1 MSIAAAVETRLDLD
15 RRRRIRTG
23 GLLLVALAALVTLE
37 LSLNT
42 VGAFPEEWR
51 IPLAEWINQARRW
64 VISNQTT
71 HGLFLVVLNPISD
84 VIGYSLRWV
93 EAALLWLPWFVIV
106 MATGMVATSILGF
119 RGGIL
124 TAAGVMYFGSVGLWE
139 ESVQTLA
146 LMGVAVVISVAIG
159 IPLAIWAARR
169 ERVERALRPL
179 LDAMQTLP
187 AFVYLIPVVLLF
199 GIARV
204 PAIIAT
210 VIYALPPVIRLTTL
224 GIRSVESSTVEAA
237 EMFGATPG
245 QILRKVQL
253 PQAMPT
259 ILTGINQTIMMALSI
274 VVIAALI
281 GAGGL
286 GQVVLE
292 SLRRLFVGRALEAGL
307 AIVVLAIIMDR
318 LMHGA
323 AGLGSGKGRLRIFP
337 DRYFSNQWIQRIE
350 EVLEGADRIIRAT
363 GRMVSYPLV
372 ADARTTRRSGEET
385 ALQRHPRRV
394 VGGILLLAGV
404 VFGTTREGAEF
415 PSAVTFSFAAPVDS
429 LVDWVGK
436 NLYQIGETWIGTGPF
451 SDFVTIY
458 AVTPLREFFSSTLAW
473 PVVVIAVILAG
484 WWFGGP
490 GLATLAGA
498 CALGLGLLGMW
509 TLSMDTLAQVIVA
522 VILAIVLGIPLGVL
536 SSRSNRFERMLK
548 PVLDFLQTIP
558 SFVIL
563 VPVIILF
570 NVGRIPGIIASVLYA
585 LPAATRLT
593 SLGIRRVSAEAT
605 EAARAF
611 GATQSQILR
620 KIQLPLAMPT
630 IIAGINQTVM
640 LVLAMV
646 VIAGLVGGGG
656 LGLETVR
663 GLRRSDSVGS
673 GFAAGL
679 AIVLLAMILDRLLQA
694 WARRLSPP
702 AGGGR

>member
-1 MSIAAAVETRLDLD
+1 MSIATTVEARLTLD

-23 GLLLVALAALVTLE
+23 AVLLMALAGLVVLEMALGA
-37 LSLNT
+37 
-42 VGAFPEEWR
+42 VGVFPESWR
-51 IPLAEWINQARRW
+51 IHLAEWITEARRW
-64 VISNQTT
+64 VINNQTT
-71 HGLFLVVLNPISD
+71 HGLFLLVLNPISD
-84 VIGYSLRWV
+84 VIDYSLRWV
-93 EAALLWLPWFVIV
+93 EGVLLWLPWFVIV
-106 MATGMVATSILGF
+106 AATGMAATSILGLK
-119 RGGIL
+119 GGLL

-139 ESVQTLA
+139 DSIQTLS
-146 LMGVAVVISVAIG
+146 LMGVAVVIAVAIG
-159 IPLAIWAARR
+159 IPIGIWAARR
-169 ERVERALRPL
+169 RRVERTLRPV

-210 VIYALPPVIRLTTL
+210 VVYALPPVIRLTTL
-224 GIRSVESSTVEAA
+224 GIRSVEPSTVEAA
-237 EMFGATPG
+237 EMFGATPR

-259 ILTGINQTIMMALSI
+259 ILTGVNQTIMMALGI

-318 LMHGA
+318 LTHGA
-323 AGLGSGKGRLRIFP
+323 AGLGVGKGRLRLFP
-337 DRYFSNQWIQRIE
+337 DRHMGNRTIRRIE
-350 EVLEGADRIIRAT
+350 AVLDRADRAMRGAGKAIAF
-363 GRMVSYPLV
+363 PLV
-372 ADARTTRRSGEET
+372 VLLRGLNNTEAAT
-385 ALQRHPRRV
+385 ALERHPLRV
-394 VGGILLLAGV
+394 LGGVLLPVALIFGV
-404 VFGTTREGAEF
+404 TRQGPEF
-415 PSAVTFSFAAPVDS
+415 PSPLTFSFAAQVDG
-429 LVDWVGK
+429 LVDWVST
-436 NLYQIGETWIGTGPF
+436 NLYQIGDSWIGTGPF

-458 AVTPLREFFSSTLAW
+458 AVTPLREFFSATLAW
-473 PVVVIAVILAG
+473 PVVVIAVMLAG

-490 GLATLAGA
+490 GLATFAGA
-498 CALGLGLLGMW
+498 CAVGLGLLGMW

-522 VILAIVLGIPLGVL
+522 VILSIALGIPLGVL
-536 SSRSNRFERMLK
+536 SSRSNRFERLLK

-558 SFVIL
+558 SFVLLI
-563 VPVIILF
+563 PVIILF

-593 SLGIRRVSAEAT
+593 SLGIRQVST
-605 EAARAF
+605 EAVEASRAF
-611 GATQSQILR
+611 GATRLQTLR
-620 KIQLPLAMPT
+620 KVQLPLAMPT

-702 AGGGR
+702 TAGGR

>member
-1 MSIAAAVETRLDLD
+1 MNGAAAVEARMATD

-23 GLLLVALAALVTLE
+23 GTLLAALAALVVIE
-37 LSLNT
+37 MSLGA
-42 VGAFPEEWR
+42 VGAFPESWR
-51 IPLAEWINQARRW
+51 IPLAEWVNEARRW

-71 HGLFLVVLNPISD
+71 HWLFLLVLNPISD
-84 VIGYSLRWV
+84 VIDGSLRWV
-93 EAALLWLPWFVIV
+93 ESVFLWLPWYVV
-106 MATGMVATSILGF
+106 VAATGMLATSILGIK
-119 RGGIL
+119 GGAL
-124 TAAGVMYFGSVGLWE
+124 ASLGVLYFGSVGLWE
-139 ESVQTLA
+139 ESLQTLA

-159 IPLAIWAARR
+159 IPLGIWGARN
-169 ERVERALRPL
+169 ERVARGMRPL

-224 GIRSVESSTVEAA
+224 GIRSVDPSTVEAA
-237 EMFGATPG
+237 EMFGATPR
-245 QILRKVQL
+245 QILRKVQI
-253 PQAMPT
+253 PQAIPT

-307 AIVVLAIIMDR
+307 AIVVLAMIIDR
-318 LMHGA
+318 LTHGA
-323 AGLGSGKGRLRIFP
+323 AGLGGRKGRFRIFA
-337 DRYFSNQWIQRIE
+337 DRHASQPLIRST
-350 EVLEGADRIIRAT
+350 EGALDRIDHLIKRA
-363 GRMVSYPLV
+363 GNSIGHPLGALLGNAGM
-372 ADARTTRRSGEET
+372 ADTAARF
-385 ALQRHPRRV
+385 ANHPRRV
-394 VGGILLLAGV
+394 LGGVILVAAL
-404 VFGTTREGAEF
+404 VFRGARTGLDF
-415 PSAVTFSFAAPVDS
+415 PPFLSFSFAGPVDS

-458 AVTPLREFFSSTLAW
+458 AVTPLREFFSATLAW
-473 PVVVIAVILAG
+473 PVVVIAVMLAG

-490 GLATLAGA
+490 GLGAFSGA
-498 CALGLGLLGMW
+498 CAVGLGLLGMW

-522 VILAIVLGIPLGVL
+522 VVFAILLGIPLGVM
-536 SSRSNRFERMLK
+536 SSRSNRFERLLK

-563 VPVIILF
+563 VPVIIMF

-585 LPAATRLT
+585 LPVATRLT
-593 SLGIRRVSAEAT
+593 SLGIRRVSSEAT

-611 GATQSQILR
+611 GATRGQILR
-620 KIQLPLAMPT
+620 KVQLPLAMPT
-630 IIAGINQTVM
+630 IIAGVNQTVM

-694 WARRLSPP
+694 WAQRMSPP
-702 AGGGR
+702 ADNRG

>member
-23 GLLLVALAALVTLE
+23 GLLLVALAALVTLG

-42 VGAFPEEWR
+42 VGPFPEEWR

-84 VIGYSLRWV
+84 AIDYSLRWV

-119 RGGIL
+119 KGGIL

-337 DRYFSNQWIQRIE
+337 DRYFGNQWIRRIE
-350 EVLEGADRIIRAT
+350 EVLEGADRIIRAA

-372 ADARTTRRSGEET
+372 ADARTTRRTGEET

-394 VGGILLLAGV
+394 VGGILLLAAV

>member
-1 MSIAAAVETRLDLD
+1 MNGAAAVEARMATD

-23 GLLLVALAALVTLE
+23 GTLLAALAALVVIE
-37 LSLNT
+37 MSLGA
-42 VGAFPEEWR
+42 VGAFPESWR
-51 IPLAEWINQARRW
+51 IPLAEWVNEARRW

-71 HGLFLVVLNPISD
+71 HWLFLLVLNPISD
-84 VIGYSLRWV
+84 AIDGSLRWV
-93 EAALLWLPWFVIV
+93 ESVFLWLPWYVV
-106 MATGMVATSILGF
+106 VAATGMLATSILGIK
-119 RGGIL
+119 GGAL
-124 TAAGVMYFGSVGLWE
+124 ASLGVLYFGSVGLWE
-139 ESVQTLA
+139 ESLQTLA
-146 LMGVAVVISVAIG
+146 LMGVAVAISVAIG
-159 IPLAIWAARR
+159 IPLGIWGARN
-169 ERVERALRPL
+169 ERVARGIRPL

-224 GIRSVESSTVEAA
+224 GIRSVDPSTVEAA
-237 EMFGATPG
+237 EMFGATPR
-245 QILRKVQL
+245 QILRKVQI
-253 PQAMPT
+253 PQAIPT

-307 AIVVLAIIMDR
+307 AIVVLAMIMDR
-318 LMHGA
+318 LTHGA
-323 AGLGSGKGRLRIFP
+323 AGLGGHKGRFRIFA
-337 DRYFSNQWIQRIE
+337 DRHASQPLIRST
-350 EVLEGADRIIRAT
+350 EGALDRIDHLIKRA
-363 GRMVSYPLV
+363 GNSIGHPLGALLGNAGM
-372 ADARTTRRSGEET
+372 ADTAARF
-385 ALQRHPRRV
+385 ANHPRRV
-394 VGGILLLAGV
+394 LGGVILVAALVFRGARTGMDFPPLL
-404 VFGTTREGAEF
+404 
-415 PSAVTFSFAAPVDS
+415 SFSFAGPVDS

-458 AVTPLREFFSSTLAW
+458 AVTPLREFFSATLAW
-473 PVVVIAVILAG
+473 PVVVIAVMLAG

-490 GLATLAGA
+490 GLGAFSGA
-498 CALGLGLLGMW
+498 CAVGLGLLGMW

-522 VILAIVLGIPLGVL
+522 VVFAILLGIPLGVM
-536 SSRSNRFERMLK
+536 SSRSNRFERLLK

-563 VPVIILF
+563 VPVIIMF

-585 LPAATRLT
+585 LPVATRLT
-593 SLGIRRVSAEAT
+593 SLGIRRVSSEAT

-611 GATQSQILR
+611 GATRGQILR
-620 KIQLPLAMPT
+620 KVQLPLAMPT
-630 IIAGINQTVM
+630 IIAGVNQTVM

-694 WARRLSPP
+694 WAQRMSPP
-702 AGGGR
+702 ADNRG

>member
-1 MSIAAAVETRLDLD
+1 MSVAAAVETRLQLD
-15 RRRRIRTG
+15 RQRRLRTG
-23 GLLLVALAALVTLE
+23 ALLVVAFAALLTLE
-37 LSLNT
+37 LSLNA

-64 VISNQTT
+64 VINNQTT
-71 HGLFLVVLNPISD
+71 HALFLAVLNPISD
-84 VIGYSLRWV
+84 AIDYSLRWV
-93 EAALLWLPWFVIV
+93 EAALLWLPWYVV
-106 MATGMVATSILGF
+106 VAATGMVAASILGF
-119 RGGIL
+119 RGGLL
-124 TAAGVMYFGSVGLWE
+124 TSAGVMYFGSVGLWE
-139 ESVQTLA
+139 ESLQTLA

-159 IPLAIWAARR
+159 IPLGIWGARR
-169 ERVERALRPL
+169 ERVERGLRPL

-210 VIYALPPVIRLTTL
+210 TIYALPPVIRLTTL

-253 PQAMPT
+253 PLAMPT

-318 LMHGA
+318 LTHGA
-323 AGLGSGKGRLRIFP
+323 AGLGAGRGRHRLFP
-337 DRYFSNQWIQRIE
+337 DRYAGSRWIRRIE
-350 EVLEGADRIIRAT
+350 AVLEGVDRVIRAAGSAIAYPISAAT
-363 GRMVSYPLV
+363 GWIN
-372 ADARTTRRSGEET
+372 RSGGGRT
-385 ALQRHPRRV
+385 LDRHPRRV
-394 VGGILLLAGV
+394 MGGALLVAAL
-404 VFGTTREGAEF
+404 VFGTTREGPEF
-415 PSAVTFSFAAPVDS
+415 PSAVTFSFAGPVDS

-436 NLYQIGETWIGTGPF
+436 NLYQIGDTWIGTGPF

-473 PVVVIAVILAG
+473 PVVVVAVILAG

-490 GLATLAGA
+490 GLATLGGA
-498 CALGLGLLGMW
+498 CAIGLGLLGMW

-522 VILAIVLGIPLGVL
+522 VILAIALGIPLGVL
-536 SSRSNRFERMLK
+536 SSRSNRFERLLK

-593 SLGIRRVSAEAT
+593 SLGIRRVSADAT

-611 GATQSQILR
+611 GATRSQILR

-702 AGGGR
+702 SR

>member
-1 MSIAAAVETRLDLD
+1 
-15 RRRRIRTG
+15 
-23 GLLLVALAALVTLE
+23 
-37 LSLNT
+37 
-42 VGAFPEEWR
+42 
-51 IPLAEWINQARRW
+51 
-64 VISNQTT
+64 
-71 HGLFLVVLNPISD
+71 
-84 VIGYSLRWV
+84 
-93 EAALLWLPWFVIV
+93 
-106 MATGMVATSILGF
+106 
-119 RGGIL
+119 
-124 TAAGVMYFGSVGLWE
+124 MYFGSVGLWE

-337 DRYFSNQWIQRIE
+337 DRYFGNQWIRRIE
-350 EVLEGADRIIRAT
+350 EVLEGADRIIRAA

-372 ADARTTRRSGEET
+372 ADARTTRRTGEET

-394 VGGILLLAGV
+394 VGGILLLAAV

>member
-1 MSIAAAVETRLDLD
+1 MSIAAAVETRLELD
-15 RRRRIRTG
+15 RRRRIRSG
-23 GLLLVALAALVTLE
+23 GLLVVALAALVTLE

-42 VGAFPEEWR
+42 VGVFPEGWR
-51 IPLAEWINQARRW
+51 IPLAEWINEARRW

-84 VIGYSLRWV
+84 AIDYSLRRV
-93 EAALLWLPWFVIV
+93 EAALLWLPWYVV
-106 MATGMVATSILGF
+106 VAAAGMLATSILGIK
-119 RGGIL
+119 GGLL

-139 ESVQTLA
+139 DSIQTVA
-146 LMGVAVVISVAIG
+146 LMGVAVVISVSIG
-159 IPLAIWAARR
+159 IPLGIWGARR

-259 ILTGINQTIMMALSI
+259 ILTGVNQTIMMALSI

-292 SLRRLFVGRALEAGL
+292 SLRRLFVGRALEAGF

-318 LMHGA
+318 LTHGA
-323 AGLGSGKGRLRIFP
+323 AGLGSGKGRLRFFP
-337 DRYFSNQWIQRIE
+337 DRYADRDWIRRIE
-350 EVLEGADRIIRAT
+350 AVPEGIDRIIRGA
-363 GRMVSYPLV
+363 GRVVAYPITAV
-372 ADARTTRRSGEET
+372 AAWINHSDSST
-385 ALQRHPRRV
+385 APGRHPRRLL
-394 VGGILLLAGV
+394 GGTLLAAAL
-404 VFGTTREGAEF
+404 VFGMTRERPEF
-415 PSAVTFSFAAPVDS
+415 PSAVTFSFAGPVDS

-436 NLYQIGETWIGTGPF
+436 NLYQIGESWIGTGPF

-458 AVTPLREFFSSTLAW
+458 AVTPLREFFGSTLAW
-473 PVVVIAVILAG
+473 PVVVVAVILAG

-490 GLATLAGA
+490 GLAGLVGA
-498 CALGLGLLGMW
+498 CAVGLGLLGMW

-522 VILAIVLGIPLGVL
+522 VILAIAVGIPLGVL
-536 SSRSNRFERMLK
+536 SSRSNRFERLLK

-611 GATQSQILR
+611 GATKGQVLR
-620 KIQLPLAMPT
+620 KVQLPLAMPT

-702 AGGGR
+702 TE

>member
-1 MSIAAAVETRLDLD
+1 MSYTAAVEARLASD
-15 RRRRIRTG
+15 RRQRTRTTTTLLIMIV
-23 GLLLVALAALVTLE
+23 GLVVLEVALG
-37 LSLNT
+37 T
-42 VGAFPEEWR
+42 VGAFPESWR
-51 IPLAEWINQARRW
+51 IPLARWVNQARRW
-64 VISNQTT
+64 VINNQTT
-71 HGLFLVVLNPISD
+71 HGLFLLVLNPISD
-84 VIGYSLRWV
+84 TIDASLRWV
-93 EAALLWLPWFVIV
+93 EGALLWLPWPVLV
-106 MATGMVATSILGF
+106 AAVGMLATSILGL
-119 RGGIL
+119 RGGLL
-124 TAAGVMYFGSVGLWE
+124 TAAGVLYFGSVGLWE
-139 ESVQTLA
+139 ESIQTLA
-146 LMGVAVVISVAIG
+146 LMGVAVTIAVAIG
-159 IPLAIWAARR
+159 IPVGIWAARR
-169 ERVERALRPL
+169 RRVERALRPL

-210 VIYALPPVIRLTTL
+210 VVYALPPVIRLTTL
-224 GIRSVESSTVEAA
+224 GIRTVEPSTVEAA
-237 EMFGATPG
+237 EMFGATPR
-245 QILRKVQL
+245 QTLTKVQL
-253 PQAMPT
+253 PQAKPT
-259 ILTGINQTIMMALSI
+259 ILTGINQTIMMALGI

-307 AIVVLAIIMDR
+307 AIVVLAMIMDR
-318 LMHGA
+318 LTHGA
-323 AGLGSGKGRLRIFP
+323 AGLGVGNKRLRLFP
-337 DRYFSNQWIQRIE
+337 DRYAANRVVQRIE
-350 EVLEGADRIIRAT
+350 TVLERAESIIRQC
-363 GRMVSYPLV
+363 GRAVAHPFVRVTRGPGRPGSVSRL
-372 ADARTTRRSGEET
+372 E
-385 ALQRHPRRV
+385 RHPYRLLGAIVLV
-394 VGGILLLAGV
+394 VLFFYGPRHLDQFPTWLA
-404 VFGTTREGAEF
+404 
-415 PSAVTFSFAAPVDS
+415 FSFAGPVDS

-436 NLYQIGETWIGTGPF
+436 NLYQIGESWVGTGPF

-473 PVVVIAVILAG
+473 PVVVVGLIIAG
-484 WWFGGP
+484 WWFGGA
-490 GLATLAGA
+490 GLAALSGA
-498 CALGLGLLGMW
+498 CAMGLGLLGMW

-522 VILAIVLGIPLGVL
+522 VVLSIALGIPLGVL
-536 SSRSNRFERMLK
+536 SSRSNRFERLLK

-558 SFVIL
+558 SFVLL

-593 SLGIRRVSAEAT
+593 SLGLRQVSAAAT

-611 GATQSQILR
+611 GATRSQLLR
-620 KIQLPLAMPT
+620 KVQLPLAMPT

-702 AGGGR
+702 ASDGH

>member
-1 MSIAAAVETRLDLD
+1 MSIAAAVQTRLDLD

-119 RGGIL
+119 KGGIL

-169 ERVERALRPL
+169 GRVERALRPL

-318 LMHGA
+318 LTHGA

-337 DRYFSNQWIQRIE
+337 DRYFGNQWIRRIE
-350 EVLEGADRIIRAT
+350 EALEDIDRIIRAA
-363 GRMVSYPLV
+363 GRVVSDPLV
-372 ADARTTRRSGEET
+372 ANLRATKRSGEET

-394 VGGILLLAGV
+394 VGGILLLAGL
-404 VFGTTREGAEF
+404 VFGTTREGPEF
-415 PSAVTFSFAAPVDS
+415 PSGMTFSFAAPVDS

-436 NLYQIGETWIGTGPF
+436 NLYQIGETWVGTGPF

-473 PVVVIAVILAG
+473 PVVVIAVVLAG

-498 CALGLGLLGMW
+498 CAVGLGLLGMW
-509 TLSMDTLAQVIVA
+509 ALSMDTLAQVIVA

-536 SSRSNRFERMLK
+536 SSRSNRFERLLK

-611 GATQSQILR
+611 GATRSQILR
-620 KIQLPLAMPT
+620 KIQLPLALPT

>member
-429 LVDWVGK
+429 LVDWIGK

-498 CALGLGLLGMW
+498 CALGIGLLGMW

-640 LVLAMV
+640 LVLTMV

-702 AGGGR
+702 AAASP

>member
-1 MSIAAAVETRLDLD
+1 MNIAAAVETRLDLD

-37 LSLNT
+37 LSLNA

-71 HGLFLVVLNPISD
+71 HGLFLLVLNPISD
-84 VIGYSLRWV
+84 AIDYSLRWV

-119 RGGIL
+119 KGGIL

-337 DRYFSNQWIQRIE
+337 DRYFGNQWIRRIE
-350 EVLEGADRIIRAT
+350 EALEGADRIIRAA
-363 GRMVSYPLV
+363 GRAISYPLV
-372 ADARTTRRSGEET
+372 ANQRTTKRSGDET
-385 ALQRHPRRV
+385 ALQCHPRRV
-394 VGGILLLAGV
+394 VGGILLLAAV

-498 CALGLGLLGMW
+498 CAVGLGLLGMW

-611 GATQSQILR
+611 GATRSQILR
-620 KIQLPLAMPT
+620 KVQLPLAMPT

-679 AIVLLAMILDRLLQA
+679 SIVLLAMILDRLLQA

-702 AGGGR
+702 AAASR

>member
-318 LMHGA
+318 LTHGA

-337 DRYFSNQWIQRIE
+337 DRYLGNQWIRRIE
-350 EVLEGADRIIRAT
+350 GVLEGVDRVIRAT

-498 CALGLGLLGMW
+498 CAVGLGLLGMW
-509 TLSMDTLAQVIVA
+509 ALSMDTLAQVIVA

-611 GATQSQILR
+611 GATRSQILR

-702 AGGGR
+702 AAASR

>member
-23 GLLLVALAALVTLE
+23 GLLLVALAALVTLG

-42 VGAFPEEWR
+42 VGPFPEEWR

-84 VIGYSLRWV
+84 AIDYSLRWV

-119 RGGIL
+119 KGGIL

-337 DRYFSNQWIQRIE
+337 DRYFGNQWIRRIE
-350 EVLEGADRIIRAT
+350 EVLEGADRIIRAA
-363 GRMVSYPLV
+363 GRMISYPLV
-372 ADARTTRRSGEET
+372 ADARTTRRTGEET

-394 VGGILLLAGV
+394 VGGILLLAAV

>member
-429 LVDWVGK
+429 LVDWIGK

>member
-1 MSIAAAVETRLDLD
+1 MTIAAAVRTRLEID

-23 GLLLVALAALVTLE
+23 GLLLAALAALITLE

-42 VGAFPEEWR
+42 VGAFPETWR
-51 IPLAEWINQARRW
+51 IPLAEWINDARRW

-71 HGLFLVVLNPISD
+71 HALFLVVLNPISD
-84 VIGYSLRWV
+84 TIDYSLRWV
-93 EAALLWLPWFVIV
+93 EAALLWVPWYVV
-106 MATGMVATSILGF
+106 VAATGMLATSILGIK
-119 RGGIL
+119 GGLL
-124 TAAGVMYFGSVGLWE
+124 TAVGVMYFGSVGLWE

-146 LMGVAVVISVAIG
+146 LMGVAVVIAVAIG
-159 IPLAIWAARR
+159 VPLGIWGARR
-169 ERVERALRPL
+169 ERVESALRPM

-210 VIYALPPVIRLTTL
+210 VVYALPPVIRLTTL

-253 PQAMPT
+253 PLALPT

-307 AIVVLAIIMDR
+307 AIVVLAVIMDR
-318 LMHGA
+318 LTHGA
-323 AGLGSGKGRLRIFP
+323 AGLGSGTGRLRIFP
-337 DRYFSNQWIQRIE
+337 DRYADNEWIRRIE
-350 EVLEGADRIIRAT
+350 AVPDGIDRIIRRT
-363 GRMVSYPLV
+363 GQVMAYPF
-372 ADARTTRRSGEET
+372 AAARRSIGRSRRESAPE
-385 ALQRHPRRV
+385 RHPRRV
-394 VGGILLLAGV
+394 LGGTVLVAAL
-404 VFGTTREGAEF
+404 VFGTMREGPEF
-415 PSAVTFSFAAPVDS
+415 PSAVTFSFAGPVDS

-473 PVVVIAVILAG
+473 PVVVIAVMLAG

-490 GLATLAGA
+490 GLASLGGA

-522 VILAIVLGIPLGVL
+522 VVLAIALGIPLGVL
-536 SSRSNRFERMLK
+536 SSRSNRFERLLK

-611 GATQSQILR
+611 GATKSQILR
-620 KIQLPLAMPT
+620 KVQLPLAMPT

-702 AGGGR
+702 SGSSH

>member
-1 MSIAAAVETRLDLD
+1 MNGAAAVEARMATD

-23 GLLLVALAALVTLE
+23 GTLLAALAALVVIE
-37 LSLNT
+37 MSLGA
-42 VGAFPEEWR
+42 VGAFPESWR
-51 IPLAEWINQARRW
+51 IPLAEWVNEARRW

-71 HGLFLVVLNPISD
+71 HWLFLLVLNPISD
-84 VIGYSLRWV
+84 AIDGSLRWV
-93 EAALLWLPWFVIV
+93 ESVFLWLPWYVV
-106 MATGMVATSILGF
+106 VAATGMLATSVLGIK
-119 RGGIL
+119 GGAL
-124 TAAGVMYFGSVGLWE
+124 TSLGVLYFGSVGLWE
-139 ESVQTLA
+139 ESLQTLA

-159 IPLAIWAARR
+159 IPLGIWGARN
-169 ERVERALRPL
+169 ERVARGMRPL

-224 GIRSVESSTVEAA
+224 GIRSVDPSTVEAA
-237 EMFGATPG
+237 EMFGATPR
-245 QILRKVQL
+245 QILRKVQI
-253 PQAMPT
+253 PQAIPT

-307 AIVVLAIIMDR
+307 AIVVLAMIMDR
-318 LMHGA
+318 LTHGA
-323 AGLGSGKGRLRIFP
+323 AGLGGRKGRFRIFA
-337 DRYFSNQWIQRIE
+337 DRHASQPLIRST
-350 EVLEGADRIIRAT
+350 EGALDRIDHLIKRA
-363 GRMVSYPLV
+363 GNSIGHPLGALLGNAGM
-372 ADARTTRRSGEET
+372 ADTAARF
-385 ALQRHPRRV
+385 ANHPRRV
-394 VGGILLLAGV
+394 LGGVILVAALVFRGARTGMDFPPLL
-404 VFGTTREGAEF
+404 
-415 PSAVTFSFAAPVDS
+415 SFSFAGPVDS

-458 AVTPLREFFSSTLAW
+458 AVTPLREFFSATLAW
-473 PVVVIAVILAG
+473 PVVVIAVMLAG

-490 GLATLAGA
+490 GLGAFSGA
-498 CALGLGLLGMW
+498 CAVGLGLLGMW

-522 VILAIVLGIPLGVL
+522 VVFAILLGIPLGVM
-536 SSRSNRFERMLK
+536 SSRSNRFERLLK

-563 VPVIILF
+563 VPVIIMF

-585 LPAATRLT
+585 LPVATRLT
-593 SLGIRRVSAEAT
+593 SLGIRRVSSEAT

-611 GATQSQILR
+611 GATRGQILR
-620 KIQLPLAMPT
+620 KVQLPLAMPT
-630 IIAGINQTVM
+630 IIAGVNQTVM

-694 WARRLSPP
+694 WAQRMSPP
-702 AGGGR
+702 ADNRG

>member
-337 DRYFSNQWIQRIE
+337 DRYLGNQWIRRIE
-350 EVLEGADRIIRAT
+350 EVLEGVDRVIRAT

-473 PVVVIAVILAG
+473 PVVVIAVVLAG

-498 CALGLGLLGMW
+498 CAVGLGLLGMW

>member
-1 MSIAAAVETRLDLD
+1 M
-15 RRRRIRTG
+15 
-23 GLLLVALAALVTLE
+23 
-37 LSLNT
+37 
-42 VGAFPEEWR
+42 
-51 IPLAEWINQARRW
+51 
-64 VISNQTT
+64 
-71 HGLFLVVLNPISD
+71 
-84 VIGYSLRWV
+84 
-93 EAALLWLPWFVIV
+93 
-106 MATGMVATSILGF
+106 
-119 RGGIL
+119 
-124 TAAGVMYFGSVGLWE
+124 
-139 ESVQTLA
+139 
-146 LMGVAVVISVAIG
+146 
-159 IPLAIWAARR
+159 
-169 ERVERALRPL
+169 
-179 LDAMQTLP
+179 
-187 AFVYLIPVVLLF
+187 
-199 GIARV
+199 
-204 PAIIAT
+204 
-210 VIYALPPVIRLTTL
+210 
-224 GIRSVESSTVEAA
+224 
-237 EMFGATPG
+237 
-245 QILRKVQL
+245 
-253 PQAMPT
+253 
-259 ILTGINQTIMMALSI
+259 
-274 VVIAALI
+274 
-281 GAGGL
+281 
-286 GQVVLE
+286 
-292 SLRRLFVGRALEAGL
+292 
-307 AIVVLAIIMDR
+307 VLAIIIDR
-318 LMHGA
+318 LTHGA
-323 AGLGSGKGRLRIFP
+323 AGLGSGKGRLRLFP
-337 DRYFSNQWIQRIE
+337 DRYAGSRWIPRIE
-350 EVLEGADRIIRAT
+350 AVPETIDRVIKAAGSAIAYPISLAT
-363 GRMVSYPLV
+363 QQVN
-372 ADARTTRRSGEET
+372 RSGGRRRLE
-385 ALQRHPRRV
+385 RHPRRV
-394 VGGILLLAGV
+394 LGGALLLAALL
-404 VFGTTREGAEF
+404 FGTTREAPEF
-415 PSAVTFSFAAPVDS
+415 PSAVTFSFAGPVDS

-473 PVVVIAVILAG
+473 PVVVVAVILAG

-490 GLATLAGA
+490 GLATLGGA
-498 CALGLGLLGMW
+498 CAVGLGLLGMW

-522 VILAIVLGIPLGVL
+522 VILAIALGIPLGVL

-593 SLGIRRVSAEAT
+593 SLGIRRVSADAT

-611 GATQSQILR
+611 GATRSQILR

-702 AGGGR
+702 SR

>member
-23 GLLLVALAALVTLE
+23 GLLLVALAALVTLG

-42 VGAFPEEWR
+42 VGPFPEEWR

-84 VIGYSLRWV
+84 AIDYSLRWV

-119 RGGIL
+119 KGGIL

-253 PQAMPT
+253 PQAIPT

-337 DRYFSNQWIQRIE
+337 DRYFGNQWIRRIE
-350 EVLEGADRIIRAT
+350 EVLEGADRIIRAA
-363 GRMVSYPLV
+363 GRVISYPLV
-372 ADARTTRRSGEET
+372 ANQRTTRRTGEET

-394 VGGILLLAGV
+394 VGGILLLAAV

-702 AGGGR
+702 AAASR